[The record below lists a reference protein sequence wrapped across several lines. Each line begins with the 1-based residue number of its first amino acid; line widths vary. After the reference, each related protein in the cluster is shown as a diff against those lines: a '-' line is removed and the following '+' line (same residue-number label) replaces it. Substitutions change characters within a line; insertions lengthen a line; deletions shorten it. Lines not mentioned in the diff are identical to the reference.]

1 MNPLRVAPDI
11 TLRSLTPD
19 DALAVH
25 TLIAANREHLDS
37 WLRWSAALRTE
48 SDVRAFLDQ
57 FTDKEARGDGFHLGL
72 WVGPELAG
80 GTVCW
85 YIHRQNRNAEVGYWL
100 GTAFLGRG
108 LVTRAVGAVIGHLF
122 DAESLHRIEMQCGL
136 ENTRSRA
143 VAERLGFR
151 LEGVRRESHWISTR
165 FVDHAVYGLLA
176 QEWRAMRV
184 VRSPAERLE
193 ARDLRE

>member
-1 MNPLRVAPDI
+1 MNPLRVEPDI

-19 DALAVH
+19 DAPAVH
-25 TLIAANREHLDS
+25 TLIAANREHLDG

-108 LVTRAVGAVIGHLF
+108 LVTRAVRAVIGHLF

-176 QEWRAMRV
+176 PEWRAMRV
-184 VRSPAERLE
+184 V
-193 ARDLRE
+193 